1 MHKSKLATTLSH
13 HRRSRMKIETIA
25 VHAGR
30 HPDPA
35 SGAVEIPIHMST
47 TFKRNEDVLGER
59 SFAMVAGPLPPGGRT
74 EFSQALDDP
83 PVGTT
88 DIVPIVE

>member
-1 MHKSKLATTLSH
+1 MNNGTAAGSTTLL
-13 HRRSRMKIETIA
+13 RL
-25 VHAGR
+25 
-30 HPDPA
+30 
-35 SGAVEIPIHMST
+35 